1 MWAAVTPEDVD
12 IWFITTEVDVGFMIK
27 GEFGS
32 LGSF

>member
-1 MWAAVTPEDVD
+1 MRTAIAPENIN
-12 IWFITTEVDVGFMIK
+12 IWFVAAEVDVGFMIK